1 MVVQLVVHLLFFG
14 VMLNRKSFSS
24 AFIIQKLL
32 VFSSYLLPRSKTDQS
47 FIIMG
52 ISSLDCSQVLKSPFV
67 RIMLTIKNQAPSFM
81 TMCEFCNV
89 WKEEVNE
96 LKLSL
101 QCLKITPKMSQFY
114 KVCHAKDSSKNIDLN
129 GKVKDGWT
137 ALCLTASMDTFTL
150 SNHFWT
156 EKWDIY
162 Y

>member
-1 MVVQLVVHLLFFG
+1 M
-14 VMLNRKSFSS
+14 
-24 AFIIQKLL
+24 
-32 VFSSYLLPRSKTDQS
+32 FSSYLLTRSKTDQS

-114 KVCHAKDSSKNIDLN
+114 KVCHARNSSKNNDWNGNDKNGKNEFLFAFKHGQIYIIKFLLN
-129 GKVKDGWT
+129 GK
-137 ALCLTASMDTFTL
+137 MR
-150 SNHFWT
+150 HFWLIFKHFEPCFWFCQT
-156 EKWDIY
+156 FESLNYLFLDL
-162 Y
+162 